1 MKYFLEVAASQHVT
15 RSAEKLHIAQ
25 PALTQAIHRLEKE
38 LNVPLFVSRG
48 RNIVLTE
55 YGKFLQKK
63 LTPLL
68 EELDEIPEQLKI
80 MARLE
85 TDTIHLNVLAASTH
99 VIDAIIE
106 YKKTHID
113 IHFQLLQNAESELFD
128 IGITTSMGYQPPAD
142 RRNEF
147 VCTEKIFLAVPEGG
161 RYEGLKSIRLSDVTD
176 ESFISLMGSK
186 QFRWICDRFC

>member
-68 EELDEIPEQLKI
+68 EELDEIPELFAGFTLLRIRHTDDCWFDGRRQSSKHYFLL
-80 MARLE
+80 ARRPL
-85 TDTIHLNVLAASTH
+85 
-99 VIDAIIE
+99 
-106 YKKTHID
+106 
-113 IHFQLLQNAESELFD
+113 
-128 IGITTSMGYQPPAD
+128 
-142 RRNEF
+142 
-147 VCTEKIFLAVPEGG
+147 
-161 RYEGLKSIRLSDVTD
+161 
-176 ESFISLMGSK
+176 
-186 QFRWICDRFC
+186 